1 MLTLGLVNPS
11 GTTPWAGL
19 FGLDS
24 SLWNV
29 AVYYIEGNTIVRRNL
44 TYENGHRKY
53 YLAYENGHRKYY
65 GSAIKMHNII
75 SLQ

>member
-1 MLTLGLVNPS
+1 MLTLGLVDPS
-11 GTTPWAGL
+11 GATPWAGL

-29 AVYYIEGNTIVRRNL
+29 AVYYIEGNTVVRRNL

-53 YLAYENGHRKYY
+53 YLT
-65 GSAIKMHNII
+65 
-75 SLQ
+75 

>member
-1 MLTLGLVNPS
+1 VDPS
-11 GTTPWAGL
+11 GATPWAGL

-29 AVYYIEGNTIVRRNL
+29 AVYYIEGNTVVRRNL
-44 TYENGHRKY
+44 T
-53 YLAYENGHRKYY
+53 YENGHRKYY